1 MDSNLV
7 ALKDFG
13 YQFLGPMCTRYFES
27 LKTLIDTHEANNES
41 EEAQAPISLVFLAR
55 EGYFFKRAYDAL
67 VKQGFMPDIER
78 CYLRVSR
85 TFLFRICVTDSAT
98 WDISLGHKYKGTLET
113 LLTHRFGFSG
123 NQARYLFSE
132 DLLEGDIEL
141 PLDLNSVKSLFEER
155 LALLNELTIDSR
167 TDYLSYLRG
176 IGLFESNL
184 PVMIDVGYSGTI
196 QKLLTI
202 LLSKNT
208 EGLYFMTTKGG
219 EHSLGEATATM
230 HPVFQDE
237 VAMGEG
243 YLMLDRS
250 LFIESLLTSP
260 NGQFLDIYARHPAL
274 ELKEPYQFVYG
285 RESYTQTHFFELSTV
300 HDGAI
305 EAVLHNLLNN
315 IHYST
320 EEIEDMYALYTG
332 HRHMMPSSA
341 YPLFDVDDAISGN
354 GNVNPMSLFGL

>member
-27 LKTLIDTHEANNES
+27 LKGVINAHKSDAKQNKKPL
-41 EEAQAPISLVFLAR
+41 SLVFLAR
-55 EGYFFKRAYDAL
+55 EGYFFKNAYEAL
-67 VKQGFMPDIER
+67 VKQKMMPDIAR

-85 TFLFRICVTDSAT
+85 TFLFRICITDQAT
-98 WDISLGHKYKGTLET
+98 WDISLGHNYSGTLET

-123 NQARYLFSE
+123 NQARRLFSE
-132 DLLEGDIEL
+132 DLLEKDIEL
-141 PLDLNSVKSLFEER
+141 PEDLDQVKALFEER
-155 LALLNELTIDSR
+155 LSLLNELTIDSR
-167 TDYLSYLRG
+167 SDYIAYLRTQG
-176 IGLFESNL
+176 MFEDNV

-202 LLSKNT
+202 LLAKDT
-208 EGLYFMTTKGG
+208 HGLYFMTTKGG
-219 EHSLGEATATM
+219 EHTFGEATASM
-230 HPVFQDE
+230 QPVFKDE
-237 VAMGEG
+237 VVMGEG

-250 LFIESLLTSP
+250 LFLESLLTSP

-274 ELKEPYQFVYG
+274 GLNEQYQFVYG

-305 EAVLHNLLNN
+305 EAVLHNFSNN
-315 IHYST
+315 IHFSNQ
-320 EEIEDMYALYTG
+320 EIEDMYELYTS
-332 HRHMMPSSA
+332 HRRMMPSSA

-354 GNVNPMSLFGL
+354 GNVNPMSLFRL